1 MRENFDKEIEKV
13 KTVNKSKSFRLLD
26 DLSTAYIS
34 SYADDK
40 HLDESLLYVKLTR
53 KYLTSKGFTL
63 AEIDDYLLERSYIS
77 KTNLN
82 RLKTESIYMNDSPA
96 IAKHIENIQD
106 RIQGKNCTDIIID
119 RLKSQPD
126 LLDCLK
132 RHVNESY
139 IKRKFNINSPT
150 LLQNFYDKNKNIID

>member
-26 DLSTAYIS
+26 DLATSYIS

-63 AEIDDYLLERSYIS
+63 SEIDDYLLERSYIS

-82 RLKTESIYMNDSPA
+82 RLKTESIYMNDSTA
-96 IAKHIENIQD
+96 LAKHIENIQD
-106 RIQGKNCTDIIID
+106 RIQEKNCTDLIID
-119 RLKSQPD
+119 NLKTKPD
-126 LLDCLK
+126 LLEALK
-132 RHVNESY
+132 KGINKSNLN
-139 IKRKFNINSPT
+139 RKYNISNPV
-150 LLQNFYDKNKNIID
+150 LLQNFYNKYKDIIE